1 MKCYRYSHIAKRNVN
16 PMYRKEPEADLEA
29 EDWGGLS
36 SLSSSSSFPF
46 SSSSSSFLPPPFQLW
61 LEIIG
66 GAPMDFMELG
76 GGWSPLSPPFGSAA
90 WRNWSPRYVLLVQIQ
105 ILPRRLVCHSY
116 WQSQS
121 MLYLPFPPATRI
133 ISLQQ
138 QSSEVANKDIRY
150 INRSIRKF

>member
-1 MKCYRYSHIAKRNVN
+1 MKCYRYSHIAKCNVN

-76 GGWSPLSPPFGSAA
+76 GAGAPSAPPLDPPLEGTEVQGMYFWCRSKFCLVD
-90 WRNWSPRYVLLVQIQ
+90 WYV
-105 ILPRRLVCHSY
+105 ILTDNHKACCTCHSH
-116 WQSQS
+116 
-121 MLYLPFPPATRI
+121 
-133 ISLQQ
+133 QQ
-138 QSSEVANKDIRY
+138 LE
-150 INRSIRKF
+150 